1 MEKNEFEDYVKSGK
15 VLQEVQKNAVKKAK
29 VGVKLLELAE
39 TIEKEILD
47 LEAGMAFPVNLSL
60 NNIAAH
66 YTPSFKDE
74 TLIEEKDVLKI
85 DIGVEVE
92 GFIADA
98 SVTMDFSGENG
109 KLVEASEKAL
119 ENVLS
124 MVKVGTPLGKIG
136 EEIEKT
142 ILSYGFKPV
151 ENLTGHG
158 LMKYIAHSSPSIP
171 NIAKN
176 DSRAIEDGKAYAIEP
191 FASNGEG
198 RIKEGSQSEIFEFSK
213 AIPLRN
219 LDARKI
225 QEKSI
230 IEFNGLPFAERW
242 LIKEF
247 GETKTK
253 IALREL
259 IGKSSIR
266 MHPILK
272 EDSNVLISQ
281 AEHTI
286 VCFEEKIHITTQPKA
301 KD

>member
-1 MEKNEFEDYVKSGK
+1 MEKKEFEYYVKAGK
-15 VLQEVQKNAVKKAK
+15 VLKEVQANAVKKAR
-29 VGVKLLELAE
+29 VGVKLLDLAE
-39 TIEKEILD
+39 GIEKEIMD
-47 LEAGMAFPVNLSL
+47 LKAGMAFPVNLSL

-74 TLIEEKDVLKI
+74 TVIKEKDVLKI
-85 DIGVEVE
+85 DIGVQIK

-98 SVTMDFSGENG
+98 SVTIDFSGENG
-109 KLVEASEKAL
+109 KLIEASEKAL

-124 MVKVGTPLGKIG
+124 MIKVGTPLGKIG
-136 EEIEKT
+136 QEIEKT
-142 ILSYGFKPV
+142 INSFGFKPV

-158 LMKYIAHSSPSIP
+158 LMKYIAHAFPSIP

-176 DSRAIEDGKAYAIEP
+176 DSRTIEEGKAYAIEP

-198 RIKEGSQSEIFEFSK
+198 RIKEGTQSEIFEFAK

-225 QEKSI
+225 QEKAI
-230 IEFNGLPFAERW
+230 EEFNGLPFAERW

-247 GETKTK
+247 SETKTK

-259 IGKSSIR
+259 IGKGSIK

-272 EDSNVLISQ
+272 EDLGVLISQ

-286 VCFEEKIHITTQPKA
+286 IAFEDEVHITTK
-301 KD
+301 